1 MISVEQALSLVLAR
15 VPRRAP
21 TSVPLGEALG
31 HTLAEDIVS
40 DVDSPPHDKALVDGY
55 AVRASDFSQ
64 PLVELRILEQVVA
77 GECPT
82 QAVTPGTATRIMT
95 GAPLPLGA
103 DAVVMVEHT
112 EDVPSDNRDSAAR
125 VRIREARATIG
136 QNILRRAAAL
146 RCGETVLAVGHQ
158 IRPIEIGV
166 LAEVGRSRVAVIPPP
181 QVAVLATGNELVP
194 VDRVPAAGQIRNS
207 NGPMLA
213 ALVTRASGRAI
224 ELGIARDD
232 EADLRRLIQRGLE
245 ADVLILSGGVS
256 AGVLDLVPLVLQQ
269 FGVQQVFHKVDL
281 KPGKPIWFGALPA
294 TAAAMTSVGEKL
306 VFGLPGNPVSSLVC
320 FELFVRPALAKLA
333 GREADRPPRV
343 ATLAHAF
350 RHRGDRPTYLPAA
363 VVGNGT
369 DGSHATDGKNVAEVL
384 QVRLLDWKGSA
395 DLRTLADANCLA
407 YFSPGEREYAA
418 GASITIWE
426 L

>member
-1 MISVEQALSLVLAR
+1 MISVEQALSLVHAR
-15 VPRRAP
+15 VPRRSP
-21 TSVPLGEALG
+21 TTVPLGDALG

-55 AVRASDFSQ
+55 AVRASDIVA
-64 PLVELRILEQVVA
+64 PHVELCILEQVVA

-82 QAVTPGTATRIMT
+82 QTVTAGTATRIMT

-103 DAVVMVEHT
+103 DAVVMIEKT
-112 EDVPSDNRDSAAR
+112 ETVTGGSHGDTAAR
-125 VRIREARATIG
+125 VRIIDERAAAG
-136 QNILRRAAAL
+136 QNILRRAASL
-146 RCGETVLAVGHQ
+146 RRGETVLTAGRP

-166 LAEVGRSRVAVIPPP
+166 LAEVGRSHVAVIPPP
-181 QVAVLATGNELVP
+181 RVAVLATGNELVP
-194 VDRVPAAGQIRNS
+194 VDRSPAAGQIRNS

-213 ALVTRASGRAI
+213 ALVTRAGGQAI

-232 EADLRRLIQRGLE
+232 DDDLRRLILRGLE

-256 AGVLDLVPLVLQQ
+256 AGVLDLVPHVLQQ
-269 FGVQQVFHKVDL
+269 LGVQPVFHKVNL
-281 KPGKPIWFGALPA
+281 KPGKPLWFGTLPA
-294 TAAAMTSVGEKL
+294 ADGGEKL

-333 GREADRPPRV
+333 GRDDPRTPRS
-343 ATLAHAF
+343 ATLAHTF
-350 RHRGDRPTYLPAA
+350 QHRGDRPTYFPAA
-363 VVGNGT
+363 VTEDASSPPHV
-369 DGSHATDGKNVAEVL
+369 K
-384 QVRLLDWKGSA
+384 LLNWKGSA

-407 YFSPGEREYAA
+407 HFPAGDRNYAA
-418 GASITIWE
+418 GESLTIWE